1 MRFFPSSLTKNA
13 FTWFANLRPYSILTW
28 NQLEKCFHEQFFRGE
43 MKVSLT
49 DLFTVRRGL
58 RESIDDYLARF
69 RMMKNWCFIP
79 IPESEMAKIATNGL
93 DYSIRK
99 KLVDLQFLDLA
110 QLVEKV
116 QQIEQLKMEKERSE
130 RTRLRKTFSKEQVN
144 FIEMELDEEEDGFDS
159 MK

>member
-1 MRFFPSSLTKNA
+1 
-13 FTWFANLRPYSILTW
+13 
-28 NQLEKCFHEQFFRGE
+28 
-43 MKVSLT
+43 
-49 DLFTVRRGL
+49 
-58 RESIDDYLARF
+58 
-69 RMMKNWCFIP
+69 
-79 IPESEMAKIATNGL
+79 MAKITTNGL